1 MTEKNSSSADR
12 QKTLALNCWY
22 CGNGLGLDHLLRDG
36 ILRTRREREGG
47 PYRMYSCTCCNR
59 RNQCEKT
66 RQGRWFS
73 SPDSHP
79 TLLDYILGRFIGQPQ
94 DFIRT
99 VSWYAG
105 NEERRRYYFEH
116 DGDYRYSGGWL
127 RRLLKGA
134 LLRRRADPEQAS
146 DEHRQKEKKQKQGD
160 SGPQGG
166 KERARPRPRQPKLI
180 GPWTILGV
188 QQNASQAEIRR
199 AFHKL
204 AVQYH
209 PDKVHHM
216 GEDFQKIAHEKFT
229 ELQEAYERMT
239 GRSS

>member
-1 MTEKNSSSADR
+1 MTEKKSSSADR
-12 QKTLALNCWY
+12 QKTPSLNCWY
-22 CGNGLGLDHLLRDG
+22 CGSGLNLDYLLRDA

-47 PYRMYSCTCCNR
+47 PYRMYSCTSCSR
-59 RNQCEKT
+59 RNHCEKT
-66 RQGRWFS
+66 RRGRWFS

-79 TLLDYILGRFIGQPQ
+79 MLLDYILGRFIGQPQ

-99 VSWYAG
+99 VSWYAA

-116 DGDYRYSGGWL
+116 DGDYRYSGGFIK
-127 RRLLKGA
+127 RLLKG
-134 LLRRRADPEQAS
+134 LLLLGRAKTS
-146 DEHRQKEKKQKQGD
+146 DENKQDERKQKQETTGEQD
-160 SGPQGG
+160 R
-166 KERARPRPRQPKLI
+166 KERARPPPRQPELI

-188 QQNASQAEIRR
+188 ERNASQAEIRR

-216 GEDFQKIAHEKFT
+216 GEDFQRIAHEKFT
-229 ELQEAYERMT
+229 ELQEAYERMVAK
-239 GRSS
+239 SS

>member
-1 MTEKNSSSADR
+1 MTEKKSTSADR
-12 QKTLALNCWY
+12 QKTRSLNCWY
-22 CGNGLGLDHLLRDG
+22 CGNDLNLDYLLRDG

-47 PYRMYSCTCCNR
+47 PYRMYSCTFCNR
-59 RNQCEKT
+59 RNHCEKT
-66 RQGRWFS
+66 RLGRWFS

-79 TLLDYILGRFIGQPQ
+79 MLLDYILGRFIGQPQ

-99 VSWYAG
+99 MSWYAA

-116 DGDYRYSGGWL
+116 DRDYRYSGGFIK
-127 RRLLKGA
+127 RLLKGS
-134 LLRRRADPEQAS
+134 LLRGRAPAQAS
-146 DEHRQKEKKQKQGD
+146 EGGRQEERRQEQGATGRQHRE
-160 SGPQGG
+160 
-166 KERARPRPRQPKLI
+166 ERARPPPHQPELI

-188 QQNASQAEIRR
+188 EQNASQDEIRR

-229 ELQEAYERMT
+229 ELQEAYERM
-239 GRSS
+239 GRKSS

>member
-1 MTEKNSSSADR
+1 MTEKKSSSADH
-12 QKTLALNCWY
+12 QKKLSLNCWY
-22 CGNGLGLDHLLRDG
+22 CGNGLNLDYLLRDG

-47 PYRMYSCTCCNR
+47 PYRMYFCTSCNR
-59 RNQCEKT
+59 RNLCEKT
-66 RQGRWFS
+66 RRGRWFS

-79 TLLDYILGRFIGQPQ
+79 MLLDYILGRFIGQPQ

-99 VSWYAG
+99 VSWYAA

-116 DGDYRYSGGWL
+116 DGDYRYSGGFIK
-127 RRLLKGA
+127 RLLKG
-134 LLRRRADPEQAS
+134 LLLLGRAKTS
-146 DEHRQKEKKQKQGD
+146 DENKQDERKQKQEATGEQD
-160 SGPQGG
+160 R
-166 KERARPRPRQPKLI
+166 KERARPPPPQPELI

-188 QQNASQAEIRR
+188 ERNASQAEIRR

-229 ELQEAYERMT
+229 ELQEAYERMVSK
-239 GRSS
+239 SS

>member
-1 MTEKNSSSADR
+1 MTEKKTSSADR
-12 QKTLALNCWY
+12 QKALALNCWY
-22 CGNGLGLDHLLRDG
+22 CGNSLNLDYLLRDG

-47 PYRMYSCTCCNR
+47 PYRMYSCTFCNR
-59 RNQCEKT
+59 RNQCEKP

-79 TLLDYILGRFIGQPQ
+79 MLLDYILGKFIGQPQ
-94 DFIRT
+94 DFIKT
-99 VSWYAG
+99 VSWYAA

-116 DGDYRYSGGWL
+116 DGDYRYSGGL
-127 RRLLKGA
+127 VKRLLKAMLFRGRKKPGKASGA
-134 LLRRRADPEQAS
+134 HKQE
-146 DEHRQKEKKQKQGD
+146 EKKQGAGQE
-160 SGPQGG
+160 SRR
-166 KERARPRPRQPKLI
+166 ERAQPPPRQPKLI

-188 QQNASQAEIRR
+188 EQNASQAEIRR

-229 ELQEAYERMT
+229 ELQEAYERMVSK
-239 GRSS
+239 SS

>member
-1 MTEKNSSSADR
+1 MNEQHSSSAGKENTR
-12 QKTLALNCWY
+12 ALGCWY
-22 CGNGLGLDHLLRDG
+22 CGNCLNLDHLLRDG
-36 ILRTRREREGG
+36 ILRTRRDREGG
-47 PYRMYSCTCCNR
+47 PYRMYSCTFCNR
-59 RNQCEKT
+59 RNHCEKT

-79 TLLDYILGRFIGQPQ
+79 MLLDYILGRFIGQPQ

-99 VSWYAG
+99 MSWYAA

-116 DGDYRYSGGWL
+116 DRDYRYSGGFIK
-127 RRLLKGA
+127 RLLKGS
-134 LLRRRADPEQAS
+134 LLRGRAKAS
-146 DEHRQKEKKQKQGD
+146 DEDKQEERKQKQEATGKQD
-160 SGPQGG
+160 R
-166 KERARPRPRQPKLI
+166 KERARPPPHQPELI

-188 QQNASQAEIRR
+188 ERNASQAEIRR

-229 ELQEAYERMT
+229 ELQEAYERMVAK
-239 GRSS
+239 SS

>member
-1 MTEKNSSSADR
+1 MTEKKPSSADH
-12 QKTLALNCWY
+12 QKNLSLNCWY
-22 CGNGLGLDHLLRDG
+22 CGNGLNLEYLLRDG

-47 PYRMYSCTCCNR
+47 PYRMYFCTTCNR
-59 RNQCEKT
+59 RNLCEKT

-79 TLLDYILGRFIGQPQ
+79 MLLDYILGRFIGQPQ

-99 VSWYAG
+99 MSWYAA

-116 DGDYRYSGGWL
+116 DGDYRYSGGFIK
-127 RRLLKGA
+127 RLLKGR
-134 LLRRRADPEQAS
+134 LLLGRAKTSGEDKQE
-146 DEHRQKEKKQKQGD
+146 ERKQKPEATGGQGR
-160 SGPQGG
+160 
-166 KERARPRPRQPKLI
+166 KERARPPPPQPKLI

-188 QQNASQAEIRR
+188 EQNASQAEIRR

-229 ELQEAYERMT
+229 ELQEAYERMVSK
-239 GRSS
+239 SS

>member
-1 MTEKNSSSADR
+1 MTEKKSSSADR
-12 QKTLALNCWY
+12 QKAPSLNCWY
-22 CGNGLGLDHLLRDG
+22 CGSGLNLDYLLRDA

-47 PYRMYSCTCCNR
+47 PYRMYSCTSCNR
-59 RNQCEKT
+59 RNHCEKT

-79 TLLDYILGRFIGQPQ
+79 MLLDYILGRFIGQPQ

-99 VSWYAG
+99 MSWYAA

-116 DGDYRYSGGWL
+116 DGDYRYSGGFIK
-127 RRLLKGA
+127 RLLKG
-134 LLRRRADPEQAS
+134 LLLLGRAKTS
-146 DEHRQKEKKQKQGD
+146 DEDKQDERKQKQEATGEQD
-160 SGPQGG
+160 R
-166 KERARPRPRQPKLI
+166 KERARPPPRQPELI

-188 QQNASQAEIRR
+188 ERNASQAEIRR

-216 GEDFQKIAHEKFT
+216 GEDFQRIAHEKFT
-229 ELQEAYERMT
+229 ELQEAYERMVAK
-239 GRSS
+239 SS

>member
-1 MTEKNSSSADR
+1 MTEKKTSSADR
-12 QKTLALNCWY
+12 QKALALNCWY
-22 CGNGLGLDHLLRDG
+22 CGNSLNLDYLLRDG

-47 PYRMYSCTCCNR
+47 PYRMYSCTFCNR

-79 TLLDYILGRFIGQPQ
+79 MLLDYILGKFIGQPQ
-94 DFIRT
+94 DFIKT
-99 VSWYAG
+99 VSWYAA

-116 DGDYRYSGGWL
+116 DGDYRYSGGL
-127 RRLLKGA
+127 VKRLLKAMLFRGRKKPGKASGA
-134 LLRRRADPEQAS
+134 HKQE
-146 DEHRQKEKKQKQGD
+146 EKKQGAGQE
-160 SGPQGG
+160 SRR
-166 KERARPRPRQPKLI
+166 ERTQPPPRQPKLI

-188 QQNASQAEIRR
+188 EQNASQAEIRR

-229 ELQEAYERMT
+229 ELQEAYERMA
-239 GRSS
+239 GNPS